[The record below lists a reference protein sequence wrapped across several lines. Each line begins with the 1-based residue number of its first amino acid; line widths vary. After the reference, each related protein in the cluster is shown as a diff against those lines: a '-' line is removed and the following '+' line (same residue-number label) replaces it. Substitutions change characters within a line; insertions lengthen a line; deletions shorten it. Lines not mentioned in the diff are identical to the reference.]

1 MSVMQSSNCFILKLY
16 CLGNSNSMTSNFL
29 EIFFLSAVQG
39 ITEFIPV
46 SSSAHLILLATWF
59 DFSISSL
66 IIDVGLHLGS
76 LLAIL
81 FYFRKELSNI
91 FNNKNLLQLIIFGSI
106 PLIIFGFIIHLT
118 GIIYYLRDIKII
130 AWTTLIFG
138 LLLYF
143 SDTFKVKKSF
153 DRDLNLKNI
162 FIISIFQILALIP
175 GVSRSGIVITLGRF
189 LNFNRY
195 DSTQI
200 SFFLS
205 IPALAGASLLTL
217 KNAINENVEFNFFLV
232 LSILFSF
239 IFSFITIKYFL
250 IFIKKFSLKFFVI
263 YRIVLS
269 IILLFIIYN

>member
-1 MSVMQSSNCFILKLY
+1 MPVMQSSNCFILKLY
-16 CLGNSNSMTSNFL
+16 CLGNNNSMTSNFL

-46 SSSAHLILLATWF
+46 SSSAHLILSAKWF

-81 FYFRKELSNI
+81 FYFKKELSNI

-106 PLIIFGFIIHLT
+106 PLIIFGFIIHVT
-118 GIIYYLRDIKII
+118 EIIYYLRDIKII

-153 DRDLNLKNI
+153 NGDLNLKNI
-162 FIISIFQILALIP
+162 FIISLFQILALIP
-175 GVSRSGIVITLGRF
+175 GVSRSGIVITVGRF

-205 IPALAGASLLTL
+205 IPALAGASFLTL
-217 KNAINENVEFNFFLV
+217 KNAINENVEFNFFLL

-269 IILLFIIYN
+269 IILFFIIYN

>member
-1 MSVMQSSNCFILKLY
+1 M
-16 CLGNSNSMTSNFL
+16 
-29 EIFFLSAVQG
+29 
-39 ITEFIPV
+39 
-46 SSSAHLILLATWF
+46 
-59 DFSISSL
+59 
-66 IIDVGLHLGS
+66 
-76 LLAIL
+76 
-81 FYFRKELSNI
+81 
-91 FNNKNLLQLIIFGSI
+91 
-106 PLIIFGFIIHLT
+106 
-118 GIIYYLRDIKII
+118 
-130 AWTTLIFG
+130 
-138 LLLYF
+138 
-143 SDTFKVKKSF
+143 
-153 DRDLNLKNI
+153 
-162 FIISIFQILALIP
+162 
-175 GVSRSGIVITLGRF
+175 SRSGIVITLGRF

-269 IILLFIIYN
+269 IILFFIIYN

>member
-217 KNAINENVEFNFFLV
+217 KNAINENVNLIFFLYSQYYSR
-232 LSILFSF
+232 L
-239 IFSFITIKYFL
+239 YFHL
-250 IFIKKFSLKFFVI
+250 
-263 YRIVLS
+263 
-269 IILLFIIYN
+269 